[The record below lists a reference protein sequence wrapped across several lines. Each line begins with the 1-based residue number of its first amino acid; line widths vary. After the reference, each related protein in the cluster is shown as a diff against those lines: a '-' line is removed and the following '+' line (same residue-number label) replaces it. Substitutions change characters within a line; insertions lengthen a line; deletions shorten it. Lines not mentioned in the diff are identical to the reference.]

1 MNPKPAVKIK
11 VARTFLSVPNP
22 SRRHGTDKN
31 VCATLIPILPLA
43 LLLLLL
49 SALQPFS
56 PSALSTTAPAATPA
70 GLKRSDVEYAVAS
83 GESLKLDID
92 IPAGAGPFP
101 AVIYVHGGGWTKGD
115 KTIEGAS
122 MFDPLRNA
130 GIARFSIN
138 YRLAPAYKYPASSD
152 DVDTAI
158 RWVKSHAADYNID
171 PARLVLM
178 GDSAGGHLVALAT
191 TRAADAAATSDD
203 TLARQRPI
211 QNPKSKIENSPTR
224 VAATVVFYGP
234 TDMEKFFLRDAAAL
248 PAGHKSPGE
257 AYMGVTADTPEARQL
272 LREASPIDHVRPGLP
287 PFLLLHGD
295 KDPLVPIAQ
304 TVAFEQ
310 KLRAAGVPC
319 EFIIVKGGMHG
330 MKKWDALNSDYAA
343 QVIAW
348 LQKTL
353 ALR

>member
-1 MNPKPAVKIK
+1 MKTHPVICLL
-11 VARTFLSVPNP
+11 FS
-22 SRRHGTDKN
+22 
-31 VCATLIPILPLA
+31 A
-43 LLLLLL
+43 LCLL
-49 SALQPFS
+49 SA
-56 PSALSTTAPAATPA
+56 TANSSATPA
-70 GLKRSDVEYAVAS
+70 AGLKLSDIEYAVAS

-92 IPAGAGPFP
+92 IPAGPGPFP

-122 MFDPLRNA
+122 LFEPLEKA

-138 YRLAPAYKYPASSD
+138 YRLAPAHKYPASSD

-191 TRAADAAATSDD
+191 TRAADDATTTTTTDATTTTTD
-203 TLARQRPI
+203 ATATTDATTTDETLARQRPI
-211 QNPKSKIENSPTR
+211 QNRVPSEARSLASKIENPTTR

-330 MKKWDALNSDYAA
+330 MKKWDALNSDYVA

-353 ALR
+353 NSKTAIGI

>member
-1 MNPKPAVKIK
+1 MK
-11 VARTFLSVPNP
+11 T
-22 SRRHGTDKN
+22 RHHHT
-31 VCATLIPILPLA
+31 ATTISAPILALA
-43 LLLLLL
+43 LLFL

-56 PSALSTTAPAATPA
+56 PSAFSSSTTTA
-70 GLKRSDVEYAVAS
+70 GLKRSDVEYGAAS

-92 IPAGAGPFP
+92 IPAVSGTAPIP

-138 YRLAPAYKYPASSD
+138 YRLAPAHKYPASSD

-158 RWVKSHAADYNID
+158 RWVKAHAADYNID
-171 PARLVLM
+171 PTRLVLM

-191 TRAADAAATSDD
+191 TRATDS
-203 TLARQRPI
+203 
-211 QNPKSKIENSPTR
+211 TR

-234 TDMEKFFLRDAAAL
+234 TDMEKFFLRDVSAL
-248 PAGHKSPGE
+248 PPGHKSPGE
-257 AYMGVTADTPEARQL
+257 AYFGITADTPEADAIKL
-272 LREASPIDHVRPGLP
+272 LREASPAAHVRPGLP

-304 TVAFEQ
+304 TVAFQQ
-310 KLRAAGVPC
+310 KLRDAGVPC
-319 EFIIVKGGMHG
+319 EFITVKGGMHG
-330 MKKWDALNSDYAA
+330 MKKWDTLNSDYAA
-343 QVIAW
+343 RVIAW

-353 ALR
+353 PPAAK

>member
-1 MNPKPAVKIK
+1 MK
-11 VARTFLSVPNP
+11 TH
-22 SRRHGTDKN
+22 RHHL
-31 VCATLIPILPLA
+31 ATVSAPVLALA
-43 LLLLLL
+43 LLAL
-49 SALQPFS
+49 SALSS
-56 PSALSTTAPAATPA
+56 PAA
-70 GLKRSDVEYAVAS
+70 GLKLSDVEYGAAS

-92 IPAGAGPFP
+92 IPAGPGPFP

-158 RWVKSHAADYNID
+158 RWVKARTADYNID
-171 PARLVLM
+171 PTRIVLM

-191 TRAADAAATSDD
+191 TRADAS
-203 TLARQRPI
+203 
-211 QNPKSKIENSPTR
+211 TR

-234 TDMEKFFLRDAAAL
+234 TDMEKFFLRDASKL
-248 PAGHKSPGE
+248 PPGHKSPGE
-257 AYMGVTADTPEARQL
+257 AYFGITADTPEARKL
-272 LREASPIDHVRPGLP
+272 LREASPAAHVRAGLP

-295 KDPLVPIAQ
+295 KDPLVPIEQ
-304 TVAFEQ
+304 TVAFQQ
-310 KLRAAGVPC
+310 KLREAGVPC

-330 MKKWDALNSDYAA
+330 MKKWDTLPSNYAA
-343 QVIAW
+343 QVLAW

-353 ALR
+353 GHAAKK